1 MSQPDQDATGTPPS
15 APLFVAPR
23 FTETANKAAHEVVDT
38 ATDETTD
45 ETTDESTDVNDG
57 PAPILLTEPEGGVP
71 AVTSTAAEL
80 ADVVAAFAA
89 GTGPI
94 AADAERASGFRYGQ
108 ATYLVQFKR
117 EGAGIALID
126 AHALPDLSTF
136 NAAMGDAEY
145 VFHAASQDLPGMHD
159 LSIRPAAVFDTEL
172 AARLLGWPKVGL
184 AAVIEH
190 ELGFTLAKEHSAQDW
205 SVRPLPA
212 SWLAYAALDVEVLIE
227 LREGLAGHLVDAGKL
242 EWARQEFEAV
252 RLSPP
257 SEPRI
262 EPWRR
267 TAGTHTIRDT
277 RGLAIVRSLWEERDS
292 EAQRRD
298 ITPGRV
304 LRDAAIVSAARVKP
318 SSLDALL
325 QISEWQTRGTKRA
338 AARWWPAIES
348 ALALKETQLPAKRA
362 PHGDGPP
369 QPRMWADKRP
379 EAALRHNAAR
389 EVIAGLCDTHD
400 LPAENLLQPDALR
413 RLCWEY
419 VDGGEEF
426 VRTFLAARS
435 ARQWQIDLVAAPL
448 AAAFGVATSVVAA
461 SVVAA
466 SESSAAVEGPSA

>member
-1 MSQPDQDATGTPPS
+1 MSQPDSEPENPSHVPLFMPPS
-15 APLFVAPR
+15 FSVQDSHGAATKAREGAAQAASVGTSPADADAD
-23 FTETANKAAHEVVDT
+23 TE
-38 ATDETTD
+38 
-45 ETTDESTDVNDG
+45 G
-57 PAPILLTEPEGGVP
+57 PEPILLTEPAGGVP
-71 AVTSTAAEL
+71 PVTSTPDEL
-80 ADVVAAFAA
+80 AEVVNAFAA

-126 AHALPDLSTF
+126 AHALPDLSSF

-159 LSIRPAAVFDTEL
+159 LHIHPAAVFDTEL

-184 AAVIEH
+184 ASVIER

-205 SVRPLPA
+205 SVRPLPD

-227 LREGLAGHLVDAGKL
+227 LRNGIARRLAEAGKL

-252 RLSPP
+252 RLAPP
-257 SEPRI
+257 PEPRVD
-262 EPWRR
+262 PWRR
-267 TAGTHTIRDT
+267 TAGTHTVRDA
-277 RGLAIVRSLWEERDS
+277 RGLAIVRSLWEEREAD
-292 EAQRRD
+292 AQRRD

-304 LRDAAIVSAARVKP
+304 LRDAAIVAAARAKP

-325 QISEWQTRGTKRA
+325 RIPEWQTRGTKRA
-338 AARWWPAIES
+338 ASRWWPAIES
-348 ALALKETQLPAKRA
+348 ALALKDNQLPSKRA

-379 EAALRHNAAR
+379 EAAARHTAAR
-389 EVIAGLCDTHD
+389 EVIAELCATHD

-419 VDGGEEF
+419 TEGGEQF
-426 VRTFLAARS
+426 VRSFLASRS
-435 ARQWQIDLVAAPL
+435 ARPWQIDLVAARL
-448 AAAFGVATSVVAA
+448 ATAFDSLPPVKDDPA
-461 SVVAA
+461 
-466 SESSAAVEGPSA
+466 E